1 MNRLALASAFVL
13 GGTLAVSANTLTFN
27 LNQTFG
33 DGTIPDKP
41 YPAGSPPW
49 VTLVFDD
56 HGGSGSVTMT
66 ATANLQLSTE
76 FVSDIFFNTKIAATD
91 IAVSG
96 GWTGMGIVRGPS
108 NDTKADGDG
117 KYDFRF
123 TLPTSGSVDR
133 FDGTESFSVTLTGAG
148 INAMTFDEL
157 GLKQGSIGPYLAAAH
172 VQGLDGGASTWLY
185 PGVNVP
191 DGGATAALLGLGM
204 LGLGLFR
211 LRE

>member
-13 GGTLAVSANTLTFN
+13 GGTLAVSANTLTFK

-66 ATANLQLSTE
+66 ASANLQSTTE
-76 FVSDIFFNTKIAATD
+76 FISDIFFNSTVDPTD

-96 GWTGMGIVRGPS
+96 GWAGMSIERGPS
-108 NDTKADGDG
+108 NSTKADGDG

-123 TLPTSGSVDR
+123 MLPTAGSGDR

-148 INAMTFDEL
+148 ITALTFNDL
-157 GLKQGSIGPYLAAAH
+157 SLSTGGLGPYQAAVH
-172 VQGLDGGASTWLY
+172 VQALSGGASTWLY
-185 PGVNVP
+185 PGTSVP

-204 LGLGLFR
+204 LGLGLLR